1 MADVQ
6 TLPPP
11 QYPSLTPRRQE
22 VEYVVLAEADGT
34 AQTGLQDY
42 LRLFWRRKWL
52 FLLPA
57 VCILPWIGL
66 FMATQPQRYSGTV
79 TVLIEDTN
87 PKVLAISEVIGPDQ
101 GQNFY
106 HTQYELIKSRAV
118 AEEVVEKLQLY
129 TPQPAKTDSPEMATL
144 KAIQAFPG
152 RVWQAV
158 LASVTPRDREAPA
171 SLAGAEASPTASA
184 LADRQR
190 QQAVGRLRRSLQVV
204 PRKGID
210 KAETKLV

>member
-34 AQTGLQDY
+34 AETSLLYY
-42 LRLFWRRKWL
+42 LHLVWRRKWL

-57 VCILPWIGL
+57 VCILPWIFL
-66 FMATQPQRYSGTV
+66 LVATEPPRYSATA

-87 PKVLAISEVIGPDQ
+87 PRVLPIPEVTGPDQ
-101 GQNFY
+101 GSNFY
-106 HTQYELIKSRAV
+106 YTQYEVIKSRAV

-129 TPQPAKTDSPEMATL
+129 IPQPAKTDSPGMATL

-152 RVWQAV
+152 RVLQAM
-158 LASVTPRDREAPA
+158 LAWVTPRDREAPA
-171 SLAGAEASPTASA
+171 APAGAEAAPAESA
-184 LADRQR
+184 VADQQR
-190 QQAVGRLRRSLQVV
+190 QHAVGRVLAGLRVE

-210 KAETKLV
+210 KAGT

>member
-11 QYPSLTPRRQE
+11 QHSSLTPRRQE

-34 AQTGLQDY
+34 VHTGLQDY
-42 LRLFWRRKWL
+42 LHLFWRRKWL
-52 FLLPA
+52 FLLPV
-57 VCILPWIGL
+57 VCIMPWIWL
-66 FMATQPQRYSGTV
+66 LVVTQPPRYSAMA

-87 PKVLAISEVIGPDQ
+87 PRVVPIPEVVGPEQ
-101 GQNFY
+101 SPNFY
-106 HTQYELIKSRAV
+106 YTQYEVIKSRALV
-118 AEEVVEKLQLY
+118 EAVVEKLQLY

-152 RVWQAV
+152 RAWQAV
-158 LASVTPRDREAPA
+158 LASVTPRDREDPA
-171 SLAGAEASPTASA
+171 SPTGAEASPAESA

-190 QQAVGRLRRSLQVV
+190 QQAVGRLLRALKVK

-210 KAETKLV
+210 NAG

>member
-11 QYPSLTPRRQE
+11 QYPSLTPGRQE

-66 FMATQPQRYSGTV
+66 FVATQPARYSATT
-79 TVLIEDTN
+79 TVLIEK
-87 PKVLAISEVIGPDQ
+87 PVRYGQAFKIPAKVVLR
-101 GQNFY
+101 
-106 HTQYELIKSRAV
+106 KSR
-118 AEEVVEKLQLY
+118 
-129 TPQPAKTDSPEMATL
+129 
-144 KAIQAFPG
+144 QA
-152 RVWQAV
+152 
-158 LASVTPRDREAPA
+158 S
-171 SLAGAEASPTASA
+171 
-184 LADRQR
+184 
-190 QQAVGRLRRSLQVV
+190 QQANGKRMLQGR
-204 PRKGID
+204 
-210 KAETKLV
+210 

>member
-11 QYPSLTPRRQE
+11 QYSSLTPRRQE
-22 VEYVVLAEADGT
+22 VEYVVLAEADDT

-42 LRLFWRRKWL
+42 VRLFWRRKWL

-66 FMATQPQRYSGTV
+66 FVATQPSRYSATT

-87 PKVLAISEVIGPDQ
+87 PKVLTIPEVTGPGQ
-101 GQNFY
+101 GTNFY
-106 HTQYELIKSRAV
+106 YTQYEVIKSRAV
-118 AEEVVEKLQLY
+118 AEEVVEKLHLD
-129 TPQPAKTDSPEMATL
+129 TSQPAKTDSSEMAIL
-144 KAIQAFPG
+144 KTIQAFPG

-158 LASVTPRDREAPA
+158 LAR
-171 SLAGAEASPTASA
+171 SP
-184 LADRQR
+184 
-190 QQAVGRLRRSLQVV
+190 V
-204 PRKGID
+204 
-210 KAETKLV
+210 

>member
-11 QYPSLTPRRQE
+11 QYAALTPRRQE

-34 AQTGLQDY
+34 AHTSVQDY

-57 VCILPWIGL
+57 ICILPWIWL
-66 FMATQPQRYSGTV
+66 FVATQPPRYSAKA

-87 PKVLAISEVIGPDQ
+87 PKVLAIPEVMGPDQ
-101 GQNFY
+101 SPNFY
-106 HTQYELIKSRAV
+106 RTQYELIKSRAV
-118 AEEVVEKLQLY
+118 AEEVVEQLQLS
-129 TPQPAKTDSPEMATL
+129 TPQPAKTDHPEMATL

-152 RVWQAV
+152 RMWQAM
-158 LASVTPRDREAPA
+158 LASVTPRARENSA
-171 SLAGAEASPTASA
+171 SLAGAEASPAEST
-184 LADRQR
+184 LADR
-190 QQAVGRLRRSLQVV
+190 
-204 PRKGID
+204 
-210 KAETKLV
+210 